1 MPRDP
6 IVDTSKLLSYV
17 LRHRP
22 DSIGLN
28 LDAQGWAGVD
38 DLLACLCAHGK
49 PVDRVLLERVVR
61 ENDKQRFELGD
72 DGRRVRASQG
82 HSVPVDLGLPP
93 VVPPPVLYHGTAAR
107 AVDAIRREGIR
118 RGRRTHVHLS
128 ADEATARSVGQ
139 RHGAPVVLRID
150 AGRMHRDGHTFVRA
164 ANGVWLVEAVPPDYI
179 AS

>member
-1 MPRDP
+1 
-6 IVDTSKLLSYV
+6 VDRALVGISKLLSLV

-22 DSIGLN
+22 ERLGLTLDSH
-28 LDAQGWAGVD
+28 GWVD
-38 DLLACLCAHGK
+38 VDTLLAAAAAHD
-49 PVDRVLLERVVR
+49 VQLDRETFDRVVR
-61 ENDKQRFELGD
+61 ENDKRRFELGD